1 MPREDME
8 LRPLPPLESPGPDQ
22 AATDEP
28 GTERRPSPS
37 PRESGCRPLVG
48 EQTRSIEPKKRGTC
62 SCIIYVRWLRNRC
75 GVPDSRFQVALV
87 LDAPSRI
94 VDARCFQ
101 NRCGVLDTRC
111 DVVSASRIVDARRF
125 RNRCGVPDSRC
136 EAFS

>member
-1 MPREDME
+1 M
-8 LRPLPPLESPGPDQ
+8 
-22 AATDEP
+22 
-28 GTERRPSPS
+28 
-37 PRESGCRPLVG
+37 
-48 EQTRSIEPKKRGTC
+48 
-62 SCIIYVRWLRNRC
+62 RWLRNRC

-125 RNRCGVPDSRC
+125 RNRCGVPDTAGFHFKDFAHKEPRGSDGTKIMKIDAIQTQGCDHKTTRG
-136 EAFS
+136 